1 MFASMRKG
9 SHDQTQGYS
18 FTGDMEALERQLQA
32 ILTTGVAGND
42 AWTQFRPH
50 VDKALES
57 AGKLWPLVDEE
68 VERMLS
74 KHSVAR
80 TP

>member
-32 ILTTGVAGND
+32 ILTAAVAGND
-42 AWTQFRPH
+42 AWTQFRSH
-50 VDKALES
+50 VDKALER
-57 AGKLWPLVDEE
+57 AGTLWPLVDEE
-68 VERMLS
+68 VEKMLS
-74 KHSVAR
+74 KHGVAR